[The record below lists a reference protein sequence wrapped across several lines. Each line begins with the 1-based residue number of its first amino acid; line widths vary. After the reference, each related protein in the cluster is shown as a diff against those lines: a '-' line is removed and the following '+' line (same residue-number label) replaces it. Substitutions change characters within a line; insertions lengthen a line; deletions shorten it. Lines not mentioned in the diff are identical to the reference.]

1 MEMLELIRDMPL
13 ASVGDLAA
21 VSGLS
26 STTIS
31 RRLRKLEDRGQ
42 VEGMSMG
49 WTRRA
54 AQRWRVTE
62 AGLADLRGSWGFNT
76 KGGIVRLTERLAV
89 VENCYL
95 LVGLLAR
102 RHGRVLEFQWHR
114 QRSAFDAVVRFE
126 GGWGVLIWSGFY
138 NTGTRL
144 RKKME
149 ALNDELREVA
159 ITRGGARPG
168 VVCVLVRDAWQ
179 AELARRAAAACGLAG
194 RCLFYSVNGGHAEGL
209 WDLSSSA
216 GWVAPRR
223 IWYDGRVDRARGV
236 MEGHPVHLIPLALR
250 LLDWIEEWPGV
261 NVRSLAR
268 MTGWSWQK
276 VRGSLNALEDKGL
289 IQESGGTWFLTEAGI
304 TLGCRRD
311 GAALRWARRRFGMD
325 KMISE
330 QQGARR
336 RHEHGLLRLM
346 AGFGEAGCDI
356 AVGHRAGDYGL
367 AAESGDGRTA
377 IVPDGVVYLT
387 EGPYGRGWHYVEYE
401 LRCQSPSSVV
411 KKLRPYRGVNRQD
424 DYPAVF
430 VCRNERA
437 ERLFWELGSDVAM
450 VTSTA
455 ELARKGALVGEGAA
469 GRGSAW
475 RKFGEGV
482 VLGS

>member
-1 MEMLELIRDMPL
+1 MVTLELIKEMPL
-13 ASVGDLAA
+13 ASGRDLAA
-21 VSGLS
+21 ASGQDLS
-26 STTIS
+26 TVY
-31 RRLRKLEDRGQ
+31 RQLGRLEGRGE

-62 AGLADLRGSWGFNT
+62 AGLADLEGSVGFNT
-76 KGGIVRLTERLAV
+76 RGGIVRLTERLAV
-89 VENCYL
+89 VENFYL
-95 LVGLLAR
+95 LAGLLAQ

-114 QRSAFDAVVRFE
+114 QRSAFDAVVRFG
-126 GGWGVLIWSGFY
+126 GGWAVLIWSGFY
-138 NTGTRL
+138 NTGARL
-144 RKKME
+144 RQKIE
-149 ALNDELREVA
+149 GLNDELRAVA
-159 ITRGGARPG
+159 ITSGGARPG

-179 AELARRAAAACGLAG
+179 AELARRAAAACGLSG
-194 RCLFYSVNGGHAEGL
+194 RCLIYSVNDGQADGL

-223 IWYDGRVDRARGV
+223 IWYDGGADRGRGV
-236 MEGHPVHLIPLALR
+236 VANHPVHLIPLALR

-276 VRGSLNALEDKGL
+276 LRGSLESLEEKGL
-289 IQESGGTWFLTEAGI
+289 IQEKGSSWFLTDAGV

-311 GAALRWARRRFGMD
+311 GAALGWARRRFSMD

-346 AGFGEAGCDI
+346 AGFGEAGCNI

-367 AAESGDGRTA
+367 AAEDGDGTTA

-387 EGPYGRGWHYVEYE
+387 EGPYGGGWHYVEYE
-401 LRCQSPSSVV
+401 LRCQSPSSIV
-411 KKLRPYRGVNRQD
+411 KKLRPYRGVNRRD